1 MSWIRR
7 TDDAGVAGVAAPMTP
22 PTKRARKADA
32 IDSGREV
39 GLGELPENSVV
50 TKWHELW
57 AGYLA
62 GVMGCAMS
70 TRGRVRLSEARSGG
84 GEALDPIQPSSTQP
98 SPT

>member
-70 TRGRVRLSEARSGG
+70 THGRVRLSEARSGG

-98 SPT
+98 RPT